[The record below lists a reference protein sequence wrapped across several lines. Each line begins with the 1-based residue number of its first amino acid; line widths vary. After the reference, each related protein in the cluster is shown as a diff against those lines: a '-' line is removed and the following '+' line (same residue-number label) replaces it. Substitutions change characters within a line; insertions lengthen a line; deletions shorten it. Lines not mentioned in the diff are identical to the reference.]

1 MRISKAVL
9 LWYRSIDVL
18 EFELNRF
25 TVLFGKNNVGK
36 TNLLEAMYSI
46 LAPQTMPGHA
56 AQDAVARGV
65 RGDGEHSM
73 PMGALVFDLEPGNA
87 FDDEILEIGELA
99 RGAITGPHPEL
110 FPDLPEAQAAYVGDI
125 KQPGLVFVDPH
136 AYYKLTREL
145 AAAQLVPGESIEE
158 HLSST
163 VIPAGPTP
171 RPLFLGWEF
180 KDVDSWVTPAILALD
195 PLRNYSKGRTRGPA
209 WVELVDGSEPPGSWR
224 VRLETR
230 HQLDILGTLSTFFLP
245 TFIDGSIS
253 AELDVPIQ
261 WGATPSVRV
270 YFQETGSDE
279 RRSIEESGRGATRW
293 MAIAVQMAL
302 HLVVDGM
309 PANFEL
315 ESMPRLPFSG
325 HVLFVDEPEAHLHP
339 SAVTSVVSWCQRMT
353 KLGFQVI
360 AASHD
365 DGFLRATGRDVMFVK
380 VGRDP
385 NTGHT
390 SARSVPTTSTI
401 ALQELAVDVGMH
413 PATVMSLHRA
423 ILFVEGPLDEAV
435 LDEYAGPKLDAAGV
449 LIVPIHGTRNL
460 EGLIDGE
467 FTTRLG
473 IKVGILTDATTTET
487 MWDRSNRKRSSEEV
501 KLVRLIQRFEESGQP
516 RPKAFGVAEADLL
529 FALPAEAIRT
539 YLGGPF
545 PDWPDLVKECRTA
558 TGTGPSESVDWKKF
572 ADENYKLP
580 LTSTD
585 GVRRI
590 LRGLDL
596 AGVDLTSIRVAVDS
610 VLAWAADD

>member
-56 AQDAVARGV
+56 AQNAVARGV
-65 RGDGEHSM
+65 RGDDHYSM
-73 PMGALVFDLEPGNA
+73 PVGALVFDLEPGNA

-99 RGAITGPHPEL
+99 RGAVVGAHPDL
-110 FPDLPEAQAAYVGDI
+110 FPDLPETQAAYIGDI
-125 KQPGLVFVDPH
+125 DQPGLVFVDPY
-136 AYYKLTREL
+136 AYFKLTGEL
-145 AAAQLVPGESIEE
+145 AATQLVPGESIEE

-180 KDVDSWVTPAILALD
+180 EDVDSWVTPAILALD
-195 PLRNYSKGRTRGPA
+195 PMRKYSKGRTHGPA
-209 WVELVDGSEPPGSWR
+209 WVELIDGSEPPGNWR

-230 HQLDILGTLSTFFLP
+230 QQLTILGMLATFFLP
-245 TFIDGSIS
+245 DFIDGSIS

-261 WGATPSVRV
+261 WGATPTVRV
-270 YFQETGSDE
+270 YFQERGSDE
-279 RRSIEESGRGATRW
+279 RRSVEESGRGATRW
-293 MAIAVQMAL
+293 MAIAVQIAL
-302 HLVVDGM
+302 HLIVDGM
-309 PANFEL
+309 PADFEL
-315 ESMPRLPFSG
+315 ETMPPLVFSG

-339 SAVTSVVSWCQRMT
+339 SAVASVVSWCQRMT

-360 AASHD
+360 AASHN
-365 DGFLRATGRDVMFVK
+365 DGFLRAAGRDVMFVK
-380 VGRDP
+380 VGRNPD
-385 NTGHT
+385 TGHT
-390 SARSVPTTSTI
+390 TVRSIPTASTP

-423 ILFVEGPLDEAV
+423 ILFFEGPLDEAV
-435 LDEYAGPKLDAAGV
+435 LDEYAGPELDAAGV

-473 IKVGILTDATTTET
+473 IKVGILTDATTTDT
-487 MWDRSNRKRSSEEV
+487 MWDRSNRKRSSEEI
-501 KLVRLIQRFEESGQP
+501 KLVRLIKRFEECGQP
-516 RPKAFGVAEADLL
+516 RPKAFGGV
-529 FALPAEAIRT
+529 
-539 YLGGPF
+539 
-545 PDWPDLVKECRTA
+545 CRT
-558 TGTGPSESVDWKKF
+558 
-572 ADENYKLP
+572 N
-580 LTSTD
+580 
-585 GVRRI
+585 R
-590 LRGLDL
+590 
-596 AGVDLTSIRVAVDS
+596 
-610 VLAWAADD
+610 